1 MAREAD
7 VEENVVAWAENN
19 GWITRKMA
27 YAGRRGCRDRDF
39 YGYSE
44 IVPVEFKRPG
54 KGLDAHQ
61 EKERKRLAD
70 VGVKIHTIDNYDAGI
85 ALLQRFMGR

>member
-7 VEENVVAWAENN
+7 VEENVIAWAENH

-39 YGYSE
+39 YGFGQ

-61 EKERKRLAD
+61 EKERKRLSD
-70 VGVKIHTIDNYDAGI
+70 VGVKIHVIDNYDAGI
-85 ALLQRFMGR
+85 ALLQSFMGR